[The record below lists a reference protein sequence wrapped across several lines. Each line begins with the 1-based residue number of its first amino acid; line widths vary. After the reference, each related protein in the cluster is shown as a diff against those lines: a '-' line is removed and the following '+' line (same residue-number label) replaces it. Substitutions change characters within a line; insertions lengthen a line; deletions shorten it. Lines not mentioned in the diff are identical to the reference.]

1 MTKFLLLLGFL
12 SVLARPTQAQSIA
25 DLLLALELDKE
36 KLTSLKNT
44 LQEMYQ
50 GYMTLERGY
59 TNIRDIAKGNF
70 DLHKAFLDALF
81 EVSPAVQGDPRI
93 PEILDVEYRIVAG
106 YRSANAR
113 WTASGMFTAQEIDY
127 IVSGYS
133 LLLDRCLQSVEELT
147 MVLTGDELRMS
158 DADRIQAVGRIQ
170 TDTQGQL
177 ATMQQLD
184 NNLSILTMRR
194 LKERGDINTIKSLYG
209 LPN

>member
-1 MTKFLLLLGFL
+1 
-12 SVLARPTQAQSIA
+12 
-25 DLLLALELDKE
+25 
-36 KLTSLKNT
+36 
-44 LQEMYQ
+44 MYQ

-93 PEILDVEYRIVAG
+93 PEILDAEYRIVAG

-113 WTASGMFTAQEIDY
+113 WTASGMFTAQEVDY

-158 DADRIQAVGRIQ
+158 DADRMQAIGRIQ
-170 TDTQGQL
+170 IDTQGQL
-177 ATMQQLD
+177 ATMRQMD
-184 NNLSILTMRR
+184 NNLSILAMKR